1 MSSKKNIAVVI
12 RVFSRIEDALGLI
25 HIIREKWTSH
35 NYTIFVSH
43 NGKKSA
49 HIFPENS
56 LHGVTLIEVEENSGH
71 LGGAGSLVY
80 EAFDHITEDFDYA
93 IFIESDFWVLD
104 ENLILEPLTND
115 FDVACSIWVES
126 IKSMSVDFFILKQSY
141 LAKNKELLNW
151 GKSSHTERIY
161 PENIVAEYYI
171 KTQAKVYIIQ
181 SLRPIHAPSSMRKL
195 VKVLPAKNSLC
206 GGRFRLF
213 PKASVVTHHI
223 ENIPNGI
230 VRKKQIANA
239 LAQEEIFKDVPPY
252 TLRFMEKN
260 IQQIARFFPQSSWF
274 RKEYWK
280 SFSSK

>member
-12 RVFSRIEDALGLI
+12 RVFSRIEDTLGLI

-43 NGKKSA
+43 NGRKSGFV
-49 HIFPENS
+49 FPENS
-56 LHGVTLIEVEENSGH
+56 LQGVTLIEVEENLGH

-80 EAFDHITEDFDYA
+80 AAFDHITEDFDYA

-104 ENLILEPLTND
+104 ENLILEPLTSD
-115 FDVACSIWVES
+115 FDVACTIWVES
-126 IKSMSVDFFILKQSY
+126 HKSMGVDFFILKQSY

-151 GKSSHTERIY
+151 GKSSHAERIF
-161 PENIVAEYYI
+161 PENIVAEYYV
-171 KTQAKVYIIQ
+171 KTQAKVHIIQ
-181 SLRPIHAPSSMRKL
+181 SLRPIHVPKLETKLMRIL
-195 VKVLPAKNSLC
+195 PVKDSYDNR
-206 GGRFRLF
+206 RFRLF

-230 VRKKQIANA
+230 VTKKQIANA
-239 LAQEEIFKDVPPY
+239 LAQEEIFKDVTPY